1 MDKKANDTFAFD
13 LENRLDD
20 FFNDELPDPEDPA
33 PVETQAPNADL
44 PLKDLKSTIL
54 AIDWEITDDAL
65 KAFID
70 QVEALLERFNDD
82 KVAHTYLKILQS
94 LGKYI
99 RTHKSKSH
107 PDTIKR
113 LMAVYSALEEAV
125 SNEKLGQDKKE
136 KTLLAEVR
144 KFQQLKTEII
154 DSKAPFPA
162 VGTPKAVPAEDKSG
176 MQAIIQ
182 SLEELK
188 SMMASELT
196 AIRESVERLGKK

>member
-20 FFNDELPDPEDPA
+20 FFNDALPDPVDPD
-33 PVETQAPNADL
+33 PEETQAPTADL

-70 QVEALLERFNDD
+70 QVEYLLERFEDD

-125 SNEKLGQDKKE
+125 ANEELGQGEKE

-154 DSKAPFPA
+154 DSKAPYPG
-162 VGTPKAVPAEDKSG
+162 VGQPKAVPAEDKSG
-176 MQAIIQ
+176 MQAIIR

-188 SMMASELT
+188 SMMATELT